1 MTLHNKKGFTLIELL
16 VVVAIIGILAAVGVV
31 AYNGYTASAK
41 KAVVKTNLKQIE
53 KYINNEMMKC
63 ITGIE
68 MEAYEKGISGAKSC
82 SYISSN
88 GTEFAF
94 SNALQGIMEIHFKN
108 TNNPFNNNELMVHRR
123 WNKSGQGMP
132 KVNEAGRI
140 HCNWD
145 AADANGTWDNFMKN
159 NIGGCDARY
168 GTGNSDTMTVYFK
181 TISDYDYHRASWK

>member
-1 MTLHNKKGFTLIELL
+1 MISNKQKGFTLIELL

-31 AYNGYTASAK
+31 AYSGYTASAK

-63 ITGIE
+63 IAGIE

-82 SYISSN
+82 SYISAN

-94 SNALQGIMEIHFKN
+94 HTALSGLMNIHFKD
-108 TNNPFNNNELMVHRR
+108 TKNPFNNSELMLHQR

-140 HCNWD
+140 HCNFD
-145 AADANGTWDNFMKN
+145 AADAKGTWTNFMKN

-168 GTGNSDTMTVYFK
+168 GTGSNDTMTIYFK
-181 TISDYDYHRASWK
+181 TKADYDYHRASWQ

>member
-1 MTLHNKKGFTLIELL
+1 MIKHRAFTLIELL

-41 KAVVKTNLKQIE
+41 KAVVKSNLNTIVR
-53 KYINNEMMKC
+53 YIKAEMSKC
-63 ITGIE
+63 SVGIE
-68 MEAYEKGISGAKSC
+68 MEAYEKKIGSPYSC
-82 SYISSN
+82 SQVFSG
-88 GTEFAF
+88 GTENAF
-94 SNALQGIMEIHFKN
+94 RNAMNTITELHFKDVK
-108 TNNPFNNNELMVHRR
+108 NPFNNNELMVHQR

-132 KVNEAGRI
+132 TIDQAGRI

-168 GTGNSDTMTVYFK
+168 GTGNNDTMTVYFD
-181 TISDYDYHRASWK
+181 TISDYDYHRANWK